1 MANLEETRFG
11 ILNGR
16 ETQLLL
22 LQPYKVV
29 YQKVPNTSTK
39 KKLKK
44 SKILNFTVKKFQIY

>member
-29 YQKVPNTSTK
+29 YQKVPNISTK
-39 KKLKK
+39 KNWKK